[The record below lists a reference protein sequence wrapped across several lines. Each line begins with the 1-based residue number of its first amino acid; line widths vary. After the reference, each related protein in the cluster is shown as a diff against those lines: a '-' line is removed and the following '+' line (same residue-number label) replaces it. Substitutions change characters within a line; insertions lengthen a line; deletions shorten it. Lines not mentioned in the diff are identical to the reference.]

1 MILLREL
8 YVYQSINVVI
18 LFRFREMWQAERW
31 NTDQAYMPV
40 MIVHPDHIFL
50 QDFVLFKHPVAGCTI
65 GRIESF
71 FVMTAT
77 FIPAKLI
84 YAH

>member
-1 MILLREL
+1 M
-8 YVYQSINVVI
+8 I

-31 NTDQAYMPV
+31 NTDRAYMPV

-71 FVMTAT
+71 FIDVSYVITAT
-77 FIPAKLI
+77 FVPAKLI